1 MIKTTIRNDGTLHE
15 ETLEMAV
22 KKFADKLPYWSKYL
36 AEKILSGNTISDKDI
51 DTSYSYLLEELN
63 LIPKTDKPEISISY
77 NSANSK
83 NYKIDLIF
91 TKLENVEGVN
101 ALVENQPIDFCHN
114 MTIIYGENGAGKSGY
129 VRLLKKAFSS
139 KSPEDILPN
148 VYLENGHKPISA
160 KFTFN
165 SNSKDITILY
175 SEKEA
180 NPEFEQL
187 AVFDGKSVSQHLS
200 EKNEFEFRPA
210 GLSFFTE
217 YTEAIKAVEQILNEE
232 IASKQTENNF
242 ALLFDG
248 ESEIRTIVE
257 NLSDQ
262 TNIEDIKKYTPFS
275 EKDRMEKE
283 KIEKEYDELV
293 LASKGNKKEIQ
304 NLENIRGL
312 LDKNKSAIE
321 NLNKYFS
328 NEYLTQINI
337 AITDCVSK
345 EGTAKAK
352 GIEIFKT
359 KKIEGIGTTE
369 WKEFITAAAAFANK
383 QKAENKEYPEHGDN
397 CLFCHQSLSDE
408 SHKLIANYWLFIKS
422 IEEENVKK
430 AKESLEDIKQKFE
443 KLNFDMF
450 PDDNILTVWL
460 YEKYPSIL
468 ASLQQT
474 LSEQKTLASDVV
486 SDIEAKTANKRIE
499 IKTALLTF

>member
-1 MIKTTIRNDGTLHE
+1 MIKTPISNDGTLHE

-36 AEKILSGNTISDKDI
+36 AEKILSGNTISDNDI
-51 DTSYSYLLEELN
+51 ETSYSYLLEELN
-63 LIPKTDKPEISISY
+63 LIPTTDKPEISISY

-101 ALVENQPIDFCHN
+101 ALVENQPIEFCRN

-165 SNSKDITILY
+165 SDSKDIPILY

-217 YTEAIKAVEQILNEE
+217 YTEAIKAIEKILNEE

-242 ALLFDG
+242 ALLFEG
-248 ESEIRTIVE
+248 ESEIKTIIE

-262 TNIEDIKKYTPFS
+262 TNIED
-275 EKDRMEKE
+275 
-283 KIEKEYDELV
+283 
-293 LASKGNKKEIQ
+293 Q
-304 NLENIRGL
+304 
-312 LDKNKSAIE
+312 
-321 NLNKYFS
+321 
-328 NEYLTQINI
+328 
-337 AITDCVSK
+337 
-345 EGTAKAK
+345 
-352 GIEIFKT
+352 
-359 KKIEGIGTTE
+359 
-369 WKEFITAAAAFANK
+369 
-383 QKAENKEYPEHGDN
+383 
-397 CLFCHQSLSDE
+397 
-408 SHKLIANYWLFIKS
+408 
-422 IEEENVKK
+422 
-430 AKESLEDIKQKFE
+430 
-443 KLNFDMF
+443 
-450 PDDNILTVWL
+450 
-460 YEKYPSIL
+460 
-468 ASLQQT
+468 
-474 LSEQKTLASDVV
+474 
-486 SDIEAKTANKRIE
+486 
-499 IKTALLTF
+499 

>member
-1 MIKTTIRNDGTLHE
+1 MIKTPISNDGTLHE

-36 AEKILSGNTISDKDI
+36 AEKILSGNTISDNDI
-51 DTSYSYLLEELN
+51 ETSYSYLLEELN
-63 LIPKTDKPEISISY
+63 LIPTTDKPEISISY

-101 ALVENQPIDFCHN
+101 ALVENQPIEFCRN

-165 SNSKDITILY
+165 SDSKDIPILY

-217 YTEAIKAVEQILNEE
+217 YTEAIKAIEKILNEE

-242 ALLFDG
+242 ALLFEG
-248 ESEIRTIVE
+248 ESEIKTIIE

-275 EKDRMEKE
+275 
-283 KIEKEYDELV
+283 
-293 LASKGNKKEIQ
+293 
-304 NLENIRGL
+304 
-312 LDKNKSAIE
+312 
-321 NLNKYFS
+321 
-328 NEYLTQINI
+328 
-337 AITDCVSK
+337 
-345 EGTAKAK
+345 GTVN
-352 GIEIFKT
+352 
-359 KKIEGIGTTE
+359 
-369 WKEFITAAAAFANK
+369 FI
-383 QKAENKEYPEHGDN
+383 
-397 CLFCHQSLSDE
+397 
-408 SHKLIANYWLFIKS
+408 
-422 IEEENVKK
+422 V
-430 AKESLEDIKQKFE
+430 
-443 KLNFDMF
+443 
-450 PDDNILTVWL
+450 
-460 YEKYPSIL
+460 
-468 ASLQQT
+468 
-474 LSEQKTLASDVV
+474 
-486 SDIEAKTANKRIE
+486 
-499 IKTALLTF
+499 